1 MTDNAYGKLRYAYPN
16 SPFTSF
22 KVARTRVEFLAVF
35 KPVHYDCCVSSC
47 CCFVGP
53 HAELS
58 NCPYCNQPRFNSKGH
73 ARKRF
78 TYVPLIPRLVAYYKN
93 HAFARDLQYRSQFRH
108 EAGVVKDVM
117 DSRNYSR
124 LRETYVTVNGHV
136 QPYKYFSDDR
146 DIALGLSTD
155 GFCPFKRRKQTCWP
169 LLMFNY
175 NLPPEV
181 HFWLRHTICLGVIP
195 GPKKPKDFDSFLWPV
210 VEELLELAKGVKA
223 YDVLTSEVFA
233 LQAYLIL
240 IFGDMPAVS
249 MVMCM
254 KGHNGLFPCCM
265 CMVRGLQIPGANS
278 TTHYVPL
285 ERS

>member
-1 MTDNAYGKLRYAYPN
+1 
-16 SPFTSF
+16 
-22 KVARTRVEFLAVF
+22 
-35 KPVHYDCCVSSC
+35 
-47 CCFVGP
+47 
-53 HAELS
+53 
-58 NCPYCNQPRFNSKGH
+58 
-73 ARKRF
+73 
-78 TYVPLIPRLVAYYKN
+78 
-93 HAFARDLQYRSQFRH
+93 
-108 EAGVVKDVM
+108 
-117 DSRNYSR
+117 
-124 LRETYVTVNGHV
+124 
-136 QPYKYFSDDR
+136 
-146 DIALGLSTD
+146 
-155 GFCPFKRRKQTCWP
+155 
-169 LLMFNY
+169 MFNY

-181 HFWLRHTICLGVIP
+181 HFWLHHTICLGVIP

-210 VEELLELAKGVKA
+210 VKELLELAKGVKA